1 MAIKKFQI
9 RFNVRSTTENER
21 WRLIT
26 DGQEILVSNIVING
40 HTATTMDWMEDIQEY
55 KWHISCEGELVI
67 KNNIAYVI
75 TVKEESVLA
84 RHILKTISYRIFG
97 IQADDIAEG
106 VLTGSATFLPTG
118 TANQTQANV
127 TLTVLDDKKTEG
139 IETIVLILDPDFP
152 YSLQI

>member
-26 DGQEILVSNIVING
+26 DGQEVLVSNIVING

-67 KNNIAYVI
+67 KNNIAYVT

-84 RHILKTISYRIFG
+84 RHVLKTVSYRILG
-97 IQADDIAEG
+97 
-106 VLTGSATFLPTG
+106 
-118 TANQTQANV
+118 
-127 TLTVLDDKKTEG
+127 TLTTVT
-139 IETIVLILDPDFP
+139 VA
-152 YSLQI
+152 YSLGASLSMASLLGVGELVIKPVIYFLHERLWYKHIRIGKKA

>member
-9 RFNVRSTTENER
+9 RFNVHSKTENER

-26 DGQEILVSNIVING
+26 DGQEVLVSNIVING

-67 KNNIAYVI
+67 KNNIAYVT

-84 RHILKTISYRIFG
+84 RHVLKTISYRIFG
-97 IQADDIAEG
+97 
-106 VLTGSATFLPTG
+106 
-118 TANQTQANV
+118 
-127 TLTVLDDKKTEG
+127 TLTTVT
-139 IETIVLILDPDFP
+139 VA
-152 YSLQI
+152 YSLGASLSMASLLGVGELVIKPVIYFFHERLWYKYIRIGKKA